1 MENSDYRLKLLFGAK
16 DLFLRFGVRSVSMDD
31 IARHLGISK
40 KTIYQY
46 FQDKDELVTTIASTY
61 IEEDKK
67 TYQAVMDAASNA
79 IEESFA
85 CTQCLRK
92 QLEQM
97 NPSLLFDLQKYHPS
111 AWQVYLEYKN
121 SFIRSGIIKNIER
134 GISEGYFRPDINP
147 EIIAIFR
154 LEQVQMAFDEDLFTK
169 NKFNIAEVQLHLFE
183 HFMHGLLT
191 EKGRNLYENYKRLLN
206 QTIIDQS

>member
-1 MENSDYRLKLLFGAK
+1 MENTDYRLKLLFGAK

-46 FQDKDELVTTIASTY
+46 FRDKDELVTEIASNY
-61 IEEDKK
+61 LEEDKK

-97 NPSLLFDLQKYHPS
+97 NPSLLFDLQKYHPG
-111 AWQVYLEYKN
+111 AWQAYLEYKN
-121 SFIRSGIIKNIER
+121 GFIKSGIIKNIER

-147 EIIAIFR
+147 EIIATFR
-154 LEQVQMAFDEDLFTK
+154 LEQVQLAFDEDLFPK
-169 NKFNIAEVQLHLFE
+169 NKFEISTVQLHLFE
-183 HFMHGLLT
+183 HFIQGLLT
-191 EKGRNLYENYKRLLN
+191 EKGRALYDNYKRLLN
-206 QTIIDQS
+206 QTIINQS